1 MNEHDL
7 QRRLGQLV
15 ADQPA
20 PRLSSTQALAEGR
33 RRVRTRRVVGS
44 LTGCALTVAAVA
56 GVTAVWPAD
65 PTSNGAPAPAAADE
79 TVTLAQLSDA
89 EIVQRCVQAD
99 NSSMSAADFGAGSRV
114 LVSEVAGQRLQAV
127 IVADQADVW
136 AQCGLFDRAR
146 AEFDGYSETYP
157 MDVDPEPAQPRS
169 EMSGFGFGPAG
180 FTWTD
185 RYPADVHRIEVRF
198 RGGPTLTRRT
208 VDGFVVFNAAVDVLE
223 PGTGSGEPM
232 QTRPFRVTLYADDG
246 SVLGATSNWVG
257 QGPELTLPPEYHSLV
272 PLPVP

>member
-1 MNEHDL
+1 MNEHEL

-20 PRLSSTQALAEGR
+20 PRLSSTDALNRGR
-33 RRVRTRRVVGS
+33 RRLRARRVVAG
-44 LTGCALTVAAVA
+44 LAGCGLTVAAVA
-56 GVTAVWPAD
+56 GVTAAWPAD
-65 PTSNGAPAPAAADE
+65 PATDSAPPPVAAAGE
-79 TVTLAQLSDA
+79 VALAELSNA
-89 EIVQRCVQAD
+89 EIVQRCVRAD
-99 NSSMSAADFGAGSRV
+99 NSSMLPADFGAGSRV
-114 LVSEVAGQRLQAV
+114 LVSEVAGDRLQAV

-136 AQCGLFDRAR
+136 AQCGLFDYPR
-146 AEFDGYSETYP
+146 AEFNGYSETYP
-157 MDVDPEPAQPRS
+157 MDVDPEPAQPRA
-169 EMSGFGFGPAG
+169 EMSGFGFGPDG

-185 RYPADVHRIEVRF
+185 RYPTDVHRVEVRF

-232 QTRPFRVTLYADDG
+232 ATRPFRVTLYAADG
-246 SVLGATSNWVG
+246 SVLGATSSWVG

-272 PLPVP
+272 PLSDP